1 MGKAA
6 WQRILGLWRLIRPTP
21 VAAWAVVTPALGLVV
36 AWSEV
41 GYGNLDWRLLAWSAF
56 VMVGLHG
63 LVSHAIND
71 EIDWRSGTDIYSPG
85 VLSGGS
91 KAVHLG
97 LVSLAELPWI
107 AWISLGATTLA
118 GVYVATM
125 TGPWVWL
132 YLLIGIWAAIAYS
145 LPPLRLSYRPL
156 LGEWLCA
163 WPALMASSC
172 CVYYIVTGQISNRA
186 LLAGALHG
194 VFCLGWLMEHHI
206 SDVSADLMA
215 TPAKRTTV
223 AYTAHRWGVGATP
236 LVPTLYFLLA
246 LPLGILLFRHDD
258 DSSSKIAILGLLA
271 LAAAITSKGTTPA
284 LVTDITQREKHLI
297 VITFIHAILLGWML
311 VI

>member
-1 MGKAA
+1 MGKDAL
-6 WQRILGLWRLIRPTP
+6 RRLSGLWRLVRPTP
-21 VAAWAVVTPALGLVV
+21 VAAWAVVTPSLGLVV
-36 AWSEV
+36 AWGEV
-41 GYGNLDWRLLAWSAF
+41 GRGNLNWKLLVWSVF

-71 EIDWRSGTDIYSPG
+71 EVDWRSGTDISSPG

-107 AWISLGATTLA
+107 AWISLAATILVGA
-118 GVYVATM
+118 YVAIM

-163 WPALMASSC
+163 WPALLASSS
-172 CVYYIVTGQISNRA
+172 CVYYIVTGRMSTRA

-194 VFCLGWLMEHHI
+194 IFCLGWLMEHHI
-206 SDVSADLMA
+206 SDAFADLAA
-215 TPAKRTTV
+215 TPPKLTTV
-223 AYTAHRWGVGATP
+223 AYVADRWGARAIP
-236 LVPTLYFLLA
+236 LVPSLYFLFA
-246 LPLGILLFRHDD
+246 LPIAVFLFRHDPAFPKKVLVSAVATLASVAIAKD
-258 DSSSKIAILGLLA
+258 TDPYSISDITRRERYLIAI
-271 LAAAITSKGTTPA
+271 
-284 LVTDITQREKHLI
+284 
-297 VITFIHAILLGWML
+297 TFVHAVFLGWIL
-311 VI
+311 AF